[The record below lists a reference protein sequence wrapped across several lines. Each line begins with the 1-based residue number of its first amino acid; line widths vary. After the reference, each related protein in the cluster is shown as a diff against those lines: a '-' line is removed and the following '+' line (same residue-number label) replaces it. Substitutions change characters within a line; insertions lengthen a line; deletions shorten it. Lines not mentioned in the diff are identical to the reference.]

1 MEINSVLFGAG
12 RGKRLRPL
20 TDRIPKPAL
29 PLLDVPLAAW
39 SLSRLTQAAA
49 PVIVNASHLPD
60 KLVGSLSMLGFV
72 NWTAFVEPP
81 EAYGTAGTLGA
92 LRDNLGPS
100 VVTWN
105 GDVLTDLDPRVL
117 LDAHARSGMAAT
129 VAVRRVPGGA
139 DLQISGGRVKRF
151 IDRRREDAAGA
162 QFLGIA
168 VFRRDALER
177 LPDERPAGLG
187 ETLLRSLAERG
198 ALAAHEFTGYWL
210 DVGTPAAYL
219 QASLDVLNRTAPPP
233 PVPAPGN
240 VVEAAGGNAY
250 VSDSADV
257 APESLGPDAIVQAGA
272 VVERGANVRH
282 AIVFPGERVPS
293 GSEVHDG
300 IWFDGGLLQVS

>member
-60 KLVGSLSMLGFV
+60 ELVGSLSMLGFA

-219 QASLDVLNRTAPPP
+219 QASLDVLNRTAPPS
-233 PVPAPGN
+233 PVPVRGKI
-240 VVEAAGGNAY
+240 VEVDGGRAY
-250 VSDSADV
+250 VSETAI
-257 APESLGPDAIVQAGA
+257 AEPESLEPNAIVLARARVEPGA
-272 VVERGANVRH
+272 RVRD
-282 AIVFPGERVPS
+282 ALVFPGETVPA
-293 GSEVHDG
+293 GAKALGG
-300 IWFDGGLLQVS
+300 ICFDGGLLRPG